1 VIQDAVYNTLVFDA
15 TVRRLDDYP
24 DSATAPVTDLDVY
37 VEHTFQSLSPGHCG
51 VMLSR

>member
-1 VIQDAVYNTLVFDA
+1 VLQDAVDNNLVFDA
-15 TVRRLDDYP
+15 SDYP
-24 DSATAPVTDLDVY
+24 DSAIAPFTDLDVY